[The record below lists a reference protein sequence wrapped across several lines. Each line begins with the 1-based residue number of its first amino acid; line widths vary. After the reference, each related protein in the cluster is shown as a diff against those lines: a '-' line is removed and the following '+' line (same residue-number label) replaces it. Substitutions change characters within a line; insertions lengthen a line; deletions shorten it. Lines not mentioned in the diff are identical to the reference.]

1 MPRIYFLQ
9 VWFNLWDPGVE
20 DALYDSAAMRAF
32 VNIDLGCCVPLELLD
47 EVAFES
53 LSLLASN
60 LGKKK
65 SKKLGAI
72 QTTLLGSR

>member
-9 VWFNLWDPGVE
+9 GWFNLWDPGVE

-32 VNIDLGCCVPLELLD
+32 VNIDLSCYVPLELLD

-53 LSLLASN
+53 LSHLTSN
-60 LGKKK
+60 LGKKA
-65 SKKLGAI
+65 STNLGAI
-72 QTTLLGSR
+72 